1 MKFVSKIIN
10 PVTSFWVEDYT
21 EEQKE
26 FFLGLGFEETIH
38 KVPESFGGDWKYLT
52 FKGSGNFGSWNQE
65 EMNKIAFAIYDQF
78 PEIDQIEV
86 FEMNP
91 YD

>member
-10 PVTSFWVEDYT
+10 PINNFWVEDYT

-26 FFLGLGFEETIH
+26 FFLGIGFTETVH
-38 KVPESFGGDWKYLT
+38 KVPESFGGDFKYLT
-52 FKGSGNFGSWNQE
+52 FQGSKAFGFWTQE
-65 EMNKIAFAIYDQF
+65 EMNKIAQAIYDQF